1 MNALSHFLAG
11 LIVAILILFNQFFTF
26 VEVIIIIVFSNLV
39 DLDHIVTKYLGK
51 SEYHL
56 RTFVQEPIGMI
67 IIGVPSAILL
77 GILIAPEYFW
87 LVLALCGTH
96 LALDYVCVF
105 ETYPLDPIT
114 TKVVKREGKGLVFPW
129 APGWNERRSEFLK
142 AIHEKYVMIVLG
154 AILGVVST
162 IHLVIRLSILFGP

>member
-26 VEVIIIIVFSNLV
+26 VEIIIIIVFSNFV
-39 DLDHIVTKYLGK
+39 DLDHIATKYLGK

-56 RTFVQEPIGMI
+56 RTFVQEPLGMI
-67 IIGVPSAILL
+67 AIGFPSATILGL
-77 GILIAPEYFW
+77 FFGFQYFW

-114 TKVVKREGKGLVFPW
+114 TKVVKHEGNGLVFPW
-129 APGWNERRSEFLK
+129 APGWNERRSKFPK
-142 AIHEKYVMIVLG
+142 AIHEKYVMIVLAG
-154 AILGVVST
+154 ILGVVST